1 MMNRWKIGV
10 LAWVAMC
17 GVSLAQTAPATA
29 PNNEQL
35 VQSFRALLSSSSDT
49 QAVIRAVAEAVRQAL
64 QQGPMTAEQTAA
76 VQSGASVAAAPAPAA
91 PAATPPK
98 TWADSIVLKG
108 DVRFREE
115 MRQDHAGNKATDPNA
130 NVDYDRI
137 RVRFGAEAQ
146 INDNVKAVVRLGTD
160 GYGSNR
166 TGNGGDPTSNNQDLN
181 NGASKKDIFLDLG
194 YIDWNLSGPD
204 NSELHVLAG
213 KMNNPFITMNDDLVW
228 DPDVTPEGVAIKGQY
243 DLSPVTLLG
252 NAGYIVVNNQN
263 SASAAHDQTVLYGVQ
278 GAVKYEFCPE
288 VALTLGISDYYFND
302 IKGSS
307 VSYVD
312 LMNKSKSS
320 TYYGND
326 VTVSGNSTNF
336 TDGFD
341 VVEPFASLDMFPT
354 VCGHVVPVSV
364 YAQGVENVIA
374 NSQSKGEMFGITLGK
389 AKNPQTLEFGASYA
403 KLQRDATLGMWTD
416 SDRWGGGTDGEGY
429 KLYLKYM
436 ILKNLSGQITYYN
449 DKKSI
454 DAGNDGTG
462 YERWAFDLVASF

>member
-1 MMNRWKIGV
+1 MTSRWKIGV

-17 GVSLAQTAPATA
+17 GVSLAQTVSNAA

-49 QAVIRAVAEAVRQAL
+49 QAVMRAVADAVRQAL
-64 QQGPMTAEQTAA
+64 QEGPVTAEQAQSAA
-76 VQSGASVAAAPAPAA
+76 LAAAPAPAAA

-115 MRQDHAGNKATDPNA
+115 LRQDHAGNSKDPNA
-130 NVDYDRI
+130 DVDYDRI

-146 INDNVKAVVRLGTD
+146 INDNVKAVVRLGSD
-160 GYGSNR
+160 GYGSDR

-194 YIDWNLSGPD
+194 YIDWNLFGPD
-204 NSELHVLAG
+204 NSELHAVFG

-228 DPDVTPEGVAIKGQY
+228 DPDVTPEGAALKGQY

-252 NAGYIVVNNQN
+252 NAGYFVVNNQN
-263 SASAAHDQTVLYGVQ
+263 SATAAHDQTVLYGVQ

-312 LMNKSKSS
+312 LMNKAKSK

-326 VTVSGNSTNF
+326 VTVSGSSTNF

-354 VCGHVVPVSV
+354 VCGRVVPVSV

-374 NSQSKGEMFGITLGK
+374 DSLNKGEMFGITLGK

-436 ILKNLSGQITYYN
+436 ILKNLAGQITYYN
-449 DKKSI
+449 DKKSV

-462 YERWAFDLVASF
+462 YERWAFDLEASF